1 METIPIPEY
10 ETVPLE
16 QIAPG
21 ITGLRILFVNV
32 FAIGTADAGWVL
44 IDAGIPGSAG
54 RIKSWAE
61 KHFGAGARPKAIL
74 MTHGHFDHAGAL
86 ETLASEW
93 DVPVFAHELEL
104 PFLTGREKYPSPDP
118 GVGGG
123 LMAVMSPLYPAGPFD
138 IGSRAQALPA
148 DGSVSF
154 LSGWKWLHTPGH
166 TVGHV
171 SLFREADRALVVGD
185 ACCTLKAESFLAIAQ
200 QKPELHGP
208 PAYYTPDWVAA
219 RQSVVKLAALK
230 PAYLIPG
237 HGRPVH
243 GPNTAVELDTL
254 AARFDEV
261 VGPQALHHQPTR

>member
-16 QIAPG
+16 RITSDIA
-21 ITGLRILFVNV
+21 GLRLLFVNV
-32 FAIGTADAGWVL
+32 FAVGGAGADWVL
-44 IDAGIPGSAG
+44 IDAGIPGSGG

-61 KHFGAGARPKAIL
+61 KHFGANARPKAIL

-86 ETLASEW
+86 ETLAAEW

-104 PFLTGREKYPSPDP
+104 PFLTGREKYPPPDP
-118 GVGGG
+118 SVGGG
-123 LMAVMSPLYPAGPFD
+123 LMAIMSPLYPAGPCD
-138 IGSRAQALPA
+138 VGARAKALPA
-148 DGSVSF
+148 DGSVP
-154 LSGWKWLHTPGH
+154 LLPGWRWIHTPGH

-171 SLFREADRALVVGD
+171 SFFRDSDRALVVGD
-185 ACCTLKAESFLAIAQ
+185 AFCTVKAESFLAIAQ

-208 PAYYTPDWVAA
+208 PAYYTPDWLSAK
-219 RQSVVKLAALK
+219 QSVLKLAALK
-230 PAYLIPG
+230 PSFLLPG

-243 GPNTAVELDTL
+243 GENTPAELDTL

-261 VGPQALHHQPTR
+261 VGPQALHNRPIS